1 MDADPHLH
9 RHIVIVGPCAAGK
22 STLRTHLRARGYTQ
36 VRVVAQEHSGIR
48 DLWKLRG
55 YPEVLIYLDTEPE
68 TANARQGR
76 SDWTLAEHMEQS
88 HRLREA
94 RAACDLYL
102 RTDDL
107 TPQEVADR
115 VDRFI
120 ATRVS

>member
-1 MDADPHLH
+1 MDDDPHL
-9 RHIVIVGPCAAGK
+9 RQHIVIVGPCAAGK
-22 STLRTHLRARGYTQ
+22 STLRTRLQACGYTQ

-55 YPEVLIYLDTEPE
+55 YPDVLIYLDTEPE

-76 SDWTLAEHMEQS
+76 SDWTLAEHMEQIQ
-88 HRLREA
+88 RLREA

-102 RTDDL
+102 PTDEL

-115 VDRFI
+115 VEKFI
-120 ATRVS
+120 STRPV